1 MLLLCLLVSQS
12 NAWSQVGLP
21 FAVWED
27 PNTGLYNLA
36 NINGSTGTMSIVN
49 VLIGVDAFVA
59 GSNTTIDTDEM
70 QYHFMGLD
78 NGQVKYYTV
87 DINTGNIL
95 NSPIIND
102 NLIGIE
108 YNCNDSILYAMREV
122 NNNYDLVKLDPV
134 NGIVTSI
141 ATMPGIDG
149 YVGNTFALDRINQQ
163 FIFVALQN
171 GLFYLQSYDLKS
183 GNQLH
188 SNLMPDNLTGYRYS
202 CSDSALYALWE
213 KNGGY
218 LLEKV
223 DVQTGI
229 HNTVVILN
237 GVAPGIIPESSC
249 VNGQGIYAYRGFD
262 SSNSIA
268 VISIEL
274 TTGIVN
280 AIAHTIDNAVGFE
293 EGLCCYDTS
302 STTVS
307 MYEFPESNLLAIA
320 PNPTLDDIQV
330 TLPDLEGILVKV
342 YSNTGQL
349 IYSEIPTIGSVVH
362 EVKTDSWDRG
372 VYFMELFTTTGKK
385 YSAKII
391 KN

>member
-171 GLFYLQSYDLKS
+171 GLFYL
-183 GNQLH
+183 
-188 SNLMPDNLTGYRYS
+188 
-202 CSDSALYALWE
+202 
-213 KNGGY
+213 
-218 LLEKV
+218 
-223 DVQTGI
+223 
-229 HNTVVILN
+229 
-237 GVAPGIIPESSC
+237 
-249 VNGQGIYAYRGFD
+249 
-262 SSNSIA
+262 
-268 VISIEL
+268 
-274 TTGIVN
+274 
-280 AIAHTIDNAVGFE
+280 
-293 EGLCCYDTS
+293 
-302 STTVS
+302 
-307 MYEFPESNLLAIA
+307 
-320 PNPTLDDIQV
+320 
-330 TLPDLEGILVKV
+330 
-342 YSNTGQL
+342 
-349 IYSEIPTIGSVVH
+349 
-362 EVKTDSWDRG
+362 
-372 VYFMELFTTTGKK
+372 
-385 YSAKII
+385 
-391 KN
+391 